1 MTAREKIE
9 ERGLDE
15 VVIFENPSFDEA
27 FIGVSD
33 DDRAIY
39 DFDKMVDCLSK
50 DMTAEE
56 AVEFIEY
63 NTIRALPYVPKS
75 PIILYRMED

>member
-50 DMTAEE
+50 DMTVEE

-75 PIILYRMED
+75 PIILYRMGD

>member
-33 DDRAIY
+33 DDRAVY

>member
-50 DMTAEE
+50 DMTIEE

>member
-1 MTAREKIE
+1 MTAREKLE

-15 VVIFENPSFDEA
+15 VVIFESPSYDEA

-39 DFDKMVDCLSK
+39 DFDKMVEWLSK

>member
-39 DFDKMVDCLSK
+39 DFDKMVECLSK